1 MTYPITDIDGIDGE
15 AAAILRTV
23 GIRSTGRLLEAART
37 VHGRKMLAIK
47 TGVDEKQLLCWANVA
62 DRMRV
67 KGIRKEYAELLQA
80 AGVDT
85 VKDLKYRNPG
95 NLAKAMAAANRKRKM
110 VSMLPSQKVVGNWI
124 KNAKTL
130 ELMIRYK

>member
-15 AAAILRTV
+15 EAAIFKSA
-23 GIRSTGRLLEAART
+23 GIRSTGRLLEVART
-37 VHGRKMLAIK
+37 VRGRKTLAEK
-47 TGVDEKQLLCWANVA
+47 TGFPEKQLLCWANVA

-85 VKDLKYRNPG
+85 VKDLKYRNPA
-95 NLAKAMAAANRKRKM
+95 NLAKAMAEANKRRKM
-110 VSMLPSQKVVGNWI
+110 VRLPPSEKVVGNWI
-124 KNAKTL
+124 ENAKKLQLKIT
-130 ELMIRYK
+130 YK